1 MMNHLRLDNA
11 EKRLGNCIV
20 PAVTLTAHTL
30 NKAMF
35 VKHLPKIVA
44 SILNAAI
51 RMDNQASFRL
61 AALNCPMQC
70 SLDHLTTQRAAQ
82 GPANDHSRKQIQKD
96 SQVQPTTFSG
106 DIGNIRNP
114 HRVRCAGLKIA
125 LQKVCCN
132 WIRMLRVGCR
142 AVFAPN
148 YRSEPN
154 CLHSAGNSILTD
166 LKTIIMQFI
175 GDLRTAIAA
184 LMLLVNHLYMS
195 I

>member
-1 MMNHLRLDNA
+1 MLMMNHFRLDDA
-11 EKRLGNCIV
+11 KKRLGNRVV

-51 RMDNQASFRL
+51 RMDNQASFRP

-70 SLDHLTTQRAAQ
+70 SLDHLAAQRAAQ
-82 GPANDHSRKQIQKD
+82 CPTNDHSRKQIQKD
-96 SQVQPTTFSG
+96 SQIQPTTFSG
-106 DIGNIRNP
+106 DVGNIRNP

-142 AVFAPN
+142 AVLAPN

-154 CLHSAGNSILTD
+154 CLHSAGN
-166 LKTIIMQFI
+166 FI
-175 GDLRTAIAA
+175 RSRSRLET
-184 LMLLVNHLYMS
+184 
-195 I
+195 